1 LEFFQINKFVFVDST
16 NVNGTEAE
24 SLDETS
30 VVTWLNT
37 NASPSYRNYVNNMAC
52 PLNQASPA
60 YSFCVQDT
68 VLSQSPLLGQLTV
81 KSVTDYSV
89 AVHFLSNINYL

>member
-1 LEFFQINKFVFVDST
+1 
-16 NVNGTEAE
+16 
-24 SLDETS
+24 
-30 VVTWLNT
+30 
-37 NASPSYRNYVNNMAC
+37 MAC